1 MVYLQKIHENKN
13 SEEKYDE
20 NASAWKSVL
29 TLVLT
34 HCGVYKKSEK

>member
-1 MVYLQKIHENKN
+1 MVYLQRIHENKN

-20 NASAWKSVL
+20 NSSAWKS
-29 TLVLT
+29 VLT